1 MAVSLMKYLLRSTR
15 GTCGKRRV
23 IKLSNVR
30 QPSPAFSFPPEKLIP
45 RFLPAKPIS
54 RLICGQEPRANDRC
68 HDGIV
73 GSSWMSMK
81 FYQSCE

>member
-30 QPSPAFSFPPEKLIP
+30 QPSPVFSFPPEKLIP
-45 RFLPAKPIS
+45 PAFPPRETDIS
-54 RLICGQEPRANDRC
+54 ANLRPRIPATMESLDRR
-68 HDGIV
+68 
-73 GSSWMSMK
+73 GSR
-81 FYQSCE
+81 